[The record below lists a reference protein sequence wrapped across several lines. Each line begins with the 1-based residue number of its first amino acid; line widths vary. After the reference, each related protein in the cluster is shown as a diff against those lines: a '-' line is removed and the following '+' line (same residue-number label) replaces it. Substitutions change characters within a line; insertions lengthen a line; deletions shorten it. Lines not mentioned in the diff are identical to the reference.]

1 MLIEKAD
8 THSELDNE
16 RYSLNSFHLTSNEL
30 RKKLATPF
38 GILLTGSPA
47 DIMQKLIKYIEKR
60 NPKKIIV
67 IGDVVAKNTLKHGIF
82 VNIFVVDNKT
92 MRQQVEPVIIHA
104 KKYMNAENPKS
115 TITYEA
121 WTVIASAVKQNQTVK
136 ISIEGE
142 EDLLVI
148 PAVLSAPI
156 GSLVIYGQ
164 PNEGVV
170 LVNVTRSKK
179 REAMSIMELM
189 EV

>member
-1 MLIEKAD
+1 MLIKQVD

-16 RYSLNSFHLTSNEL
+16 RYSLNSFQLTSKEL

-38 GILLTGSPA
+38 GILLTGSPNET
-47 DIMQKLIKYIEKR
+47 MQKLIKYIEKH

-67 IGDVVAKNTLKHGIF
+67 VGDVVAKNTLRQGIF
-82 VNIFVVDNKT
+82 VNMFIVDNKT
-92 MRQQVEPVIIHA
+92 MRKEIEPASIHT
-104 KKYMNAENPKS
+104 KKYMNAKNPKS
-115 TITYEA
+115 TITHEA
-121 WTVIASAVKQNQTVK
+121 WTVIARAMKQNQTVK

-148 PAVLSAPI
+148 PAILSAPI

-164 PNEGVV
+164 PNEGIV
-170 LVNVTRSKK
+170 LVNVTRYKK
-179 REAMSIMELM
+179 REAVSIMELM

>member
-1 MLIEKAD
+1 
-8 THSELDNE
+8 
-16 RYSLNSFHLTSNEL
+16 LNSFQLTNPEL
-30 RKKLATPF
+30 RKKLAIPF
-38 GILLTGSPA
+38 GILLSGSPNVT
-47 DIMQKLIKYIEKR
+47 MQELVKYIEKH

-67 IGDVVAKNTLKHGIF
+67 VGDVVAANALRLGIF
-82 VNIFVVDNKT
+82 VDIFVVDNKT
-92 MRQQVEPVIIHA
+92 MRREIEPALIRA
-104 KKYMNAENPKS
+104 KKDMSAKNPRS
-115 TITYEA
+115 TITREA
-121 WTVIASAVKQNQTVK
+121 WAVIARAMKEKQTVK
-136 ISIEGE
+136 VSIEGE
-142 EDLLVI
+142 EDLLVL